1 MGLVGRILPWSRG
14 WAGVP
19 LSPTASASP
28 VLVTSA
34 GFAFPMLWYSTG
46 PAGPV
51 LALLP
56 WTAEPPFSSHRSGG
70 GGTGLLEAAWSCCC
84 RKGPSTLAGGQSC
97 AVLVRTAP
105 GGMRPCSSLPG
116 RAHGLRGLFHAS
128 STSRGCRVSHAAQP
142 GSSAWA
148 GDGQVRDCSKG
159 LVPLLASFP
168 CSLHSPGSLEEQM
181 NKKEGRDPSMGGM
194 GPCNFRL
201 SAVQLGW

>member
-1 MGLVGRILPWSRG
+1 
-14 WAGVP
+14 
-19 LSPTASASP
+19 
-28 VLVTSA
+28 
-34 GFAFPMLWYSTG
+34 MLWYSTG

-70 GGTGLLEAAWSCCC
+70 CCWKQPGPAAAGKDPRLQGGW
-84 RKGPSTLAGGQSC
+84 SC

-116 RAHGLRGLFHAS
+116 RARGLRGLLHAS

-148 GDGQVRDCSKG
+148 GDRQVRDCSKG

-181 NKKEGRDPSMGGM
+181 NKKEGRDPSVGGM

-201 SAVQLGW
+201 RTVQLGW